1 MRELAHNT
9 NEYCGDGTT
18 TATILAH
25 SIYSKG
31 LKIIEAGY
39 NPVEVKRGMEIAKG
53 EIISFLEMV
62 KQDVDQSR
70 EIVRKA
76 AMVSVYFLCLRVE
89 TWG

>member
-39 NPVEVKRGMEIAKG
+39 NPVEVKRGMEIAKD
-53 EIISFLEMV
+53 EIIQFLDMV
-62 KQDVDQSR
+62 KVEVDNDWDKSR
-70 EIVRKA
+70 HLIKNA
-76 AMVSVYFLCLRVE
+76 AMVSGIF
-89 TWG
+89 WDFSS